1 MRKNIW
7 TRNRLMKFNCKYLKP
22 NYIIG
27 LVFFPIIT
35 PFVLNSYA
43 FVNGYFYDLDLST
56 INLYQNII

>member
-1 MRKNIW
+1 
-7 TRNRLMKFNCKYLKP
+7 MKFNCKYLKP